1 MFNFK
6 STKLNILYLY
16 IVMILNTTQHNSE
29 HKQIIADLIGNPFSL
44 VQKLKMKG
52 VGSKRMII
60 DEVSPNM
67 KSMMNKV
74 SDINYAN
81 IELRPNGILVMI
93 NQGLKN
99 FTWIIPYYQ
108 LVIYKVNGSSLHAQG
123 RFIHFR
129 NSKTFRENKNFFD
142 KLLDLKVKYDMQFA
156 MHQTI

>member
-1 MFNFK
+1 
-6 STKLNILYLY
+6 
-16 IVMILNTTQHNSE
+16 MIINTTHHNAE
-29 HKQIIADLIGNPFSL
+29 HKQIIADLVGNPFSL

-60 DEVSPNM
+60 EEVSPNM
-67 KSMMNKV
+67 QSMMNTV

-81 IELRPNGILVMI
+81 IELRPKGILVMI

-123 RFIHFR
+123 RFIHFK
-129 NSKTFRENKNFFD
+129 NSKTFRENKKFFD
-142 KLLDLKVKYDMQFA
+142 KLLDEKVKYDMQFSMPA
-156 MHQTI
+156 TI